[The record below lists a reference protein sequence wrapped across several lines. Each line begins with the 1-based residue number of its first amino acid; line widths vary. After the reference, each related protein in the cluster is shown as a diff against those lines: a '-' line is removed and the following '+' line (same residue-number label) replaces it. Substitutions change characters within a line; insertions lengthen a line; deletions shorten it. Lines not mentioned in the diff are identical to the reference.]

1 MKLEFP
7 RMLVRPGTAWQL
19 ETGRYDLLTVSDQ
32 EAHDVALAD
41 GWFVSQEGAI
51 AAKQAEASKP
61 TRAELEQKAKELSIK
76 FDGRTSDAKLAEAI
90 AAKLGG

>member
-19 ETGRYDLLTVSDQ
+19 ETGRYDLLTVPDR
-32 EAHDVALAD
+32 EAHDAALAD
-41 GWFVSQEGAI
+41 GWFASQEDAI

-61 TRAELEQKAKELSIK
+61 TRAELEQKATELKIK
-76 FDGRTSDAKLAEAI
+76 FDGRTGDAKLAEAI
-90 AAKLGG
+90 GAKLKG